1 MLFIS
6 TVSYSVRVYGPDTEA
21 ENINSVAV
29 RIIGKDDVST
39 ELKYL
44 TDKATEGYEMYLK
57 HLESH
62 QQFSATRK
70 KKNLLRV
77 VFSTLFSV
85 LDIPMKHRL
94 LRLYITSFLLPNWR
108 CPGRGVGQDFRGC
121 HRTCS
126 WINFVIW
133 YRVTYLII

>member
-62 QQFSATRK
+62 QQCSASRK

-85 LDIPMKHRL
+85 LDIPIKHRL
-94 LRLYITSFLLPNWR
+94 LRLIYYIIYSAQLAVPRSGGGARLQGLPSYLFM
-108 CPGRGVGQDFRGC
+108 DKFRDL
-121 HRTCS
+121 
-126 WINFVIW
+126 V
-133 YRVTYLII
+133 

>member
-6 TVSYSVRVYGPDTEA
+6 TVSYSVRVYGPDTDA

-29 RIIGKDDVST
+29 RIIGKDDSST
-39 ELKYL
+39 KLKYL

-57 HLESH
+57 HLEYH
-62 QQFSATRK
+62 QKCSASRK
-70 KKNLLRV
+70 KKKLLRV

-85 LDIPMKHRL
+85 LDIPMKHCL
-94 LRLYITSFLLPNWR
+94 LRLIYDTWLLPNWQ
-108 CPGRGVGQDFRGC
+108 CPGRGEHLRGC
-121 HRTCS
+121 DRTCS
-126 WINFVIW
+126 WTNFVIW